1 MNKKTKLKR
10 ITLPTTKQLEQEL
23 KREKYNSRYKK
34 ILKNSFYILLLV
46 VAISTLVATFLFPVL
61 QIYGKSM
68 EPTLSEKDIVITL
81 KSSSYKKG
89 DIIAFYYNNHILVKR
104 IIATSSEWITIDEE
118 GNIFVNNKLIN
129 EPYII
134 KKSFGKSDIEFP
146 YQVKEGTYFV
156 LGDERTTSID
166 SRNSLIGTI
175 SNEEIIGKIIF
186 KVWPIN
192 KFSLI
197 N

>member
-34 ILKNSFYILLLV
+34 ILKNSFNILLLV

-118 GNIFVNNKLIN
+118 GNI
-129 EPYII
+129 
-134 KKSFGKSDIEFP
+134 
-146 YQVKEGTYFV
+146 
-156 LGDERTTSID
+156 
-166 SRNSLIGTI
+166 
-175 SNEEIIGKIIF
+175 
-186 KVWPIN
+186 
-192 KFSLI
+192 
-197 N
+197 